1 MAEYHEIGVG
11 KHPPHPAHPPGRL
24 PAVVHH
30 RHAQPAKIEL
40 RDIRRTPGGHVRP
53 VVVPAHRVHRRIP
66 GKLVQDLGRAHVPR
80 VQDHI
85 RPPQVRGHPERARLP
100 PARRMRI
107 GKDDNP
113 HPAILPDRASGM
125 TATAR
130 RTPGQTRRA
139 GAAERYDLRHAAG
152 RAALP
157 GLRPGWDRPVKAKAP
172 GGPGKL
178 LEPWFAPLA
187 LVNGSAVGLTPILLP
202 LVAAKQGAGHVGLV
216 MGTFNLGAFA
226 APVTGGVADALHA
239 HRLLAT
245 LCAAL
250 SAVSLW
256 LFPFANSPLQ
266 LLLALVNGAGF
277 AGAVTI
283 ANLMIVERRP
293 EPEWNQRL
301 GWLET
306 ALSVGQGGALILAAW
321 LSGLGERAGLG
332 IAALIPAAAV
342 PLCIALLPRSPTRP
356 QPAATADQTG
366 PHAATADQRGPA
378 PAADQTEPHAATAD
392 QTEPHAATADQ
403 TEPQAAAADQTEPHA
418 ATADQRG
425 PAPAAD
431 QTEPQAA
438 TADQPGPHAA
448 TADQR
453 GPAPAADQTGLDAA
467 VAGHTGPDAGLA
479 QAVPAAQRATPAP
492 KAATAGI
499 PGKPGPA
506 AQSALRRTASVHR
519 LRNAGHTGEWGPVSP
534 SGLPHVP
541 GTRKPLLAIGKS
553 LGLLHGGFG
562 WMLAAWIPAYAGSAI
577 VFALYPVLF
586 QHAFH
591 VKPQTSSLAF
601 AIIVFVSLPLFIVA
615 GRVSQRRGPRAVMAG
630 GLGARVVLLA
640 ILAILAASG
649 SIPAAAPLAVFGGI
663 LFAWSFL
670 SVASPGLTGQFVP
683 QAEGEAQGVLNAA
696 SGVAGFAGAVI
707 GGAVASAA
715 GYPAALTLGAA
726 ATALGLLIF
735 TVKFLRPR
743 KST

>member
-1 MAEYHEIGVG
+1 
-11 KHPPHPAHPPGRL
+11 
-24 PAVVHH
+24 
-30 RHAQPAKIEL
+30 
-40 RDIRRTPGGHVRP
+40 
-53 VVVPAHRVHRRIP
+53 
-66 GKLVQDLGRAHVPR
+66 
-80 VQDHI
+80 
-85 RPPQVRGHPERARLP
+85 
-100 PARRMRI
+100 
-107 GKDDNP
+107 
-113 HPAILPDRASGM
+113 
-125 TATAR
+125 
-130 RTPGQTRRA
+130 
-139 GAAERYDLRHAAG
+139 
-152 RAALP
+152 
-157 GLRPGWDRPVKAKAP
+157 VKVKAP
-172 GGPGKL
+172 GGAGKL
-178 LEPWFAPLA
+178 LEPWFTPFA

-216 MGTFNLGAFA
+216 MGAFNLGAFA
-226 APVTGGVADALHA
+226 APITGGVADALHA

-283 ANLMIVERRP
+283 ANLLIVERRP

-321 LSGLGERAGLG
+321 LSGLGERTGLG

-342 PLCIALLPRSPTRP
+342 PLSLVLLPRSPQRP
-356 QPAATADQTG
+356 L
-366 PHAATADQRGPA
+366 H
-378 PAADQTEPHAATAD
+378 
-392 QTEPHAATADQ
+392 
-403 TEPQAAAADQTEPHA
+403 
-418 ATADQRG
+418 
-425 PAPAAD
+425 
-431 QTEPQAA
+431 
-438 TADQPGPHAA
+438 
-448 TADQR
+448 
-453 GPAPAADQTGLDAA
+453 
-467 VAGHTGPDAGLA
+467 
-479 QAVPAAQRATPAP
+479 
-492 KAATAGI
+492 
-499 PGKPGPA
+499 
-506 AQSALRRTASVHR
+506 RTASVHR

-541 GTRKPLLAIGKS
+541 GTRKPLLAIRKG
-553 LGLLHGGFG
+553 LALLHGGFG

-630 GLGARVVLLA
+630 GLGARVILLA
-640 ILAILAASG
+640 ILAALAASG
-649 SIPAAAPLAVFGGI
+649 SIPAAVPLATFGGI

-670 SVASPGLTGQFVP
+670 SVASPGLTGQLVP

-696 SGVAGFAGAVI
+696 SGIAGFAGAVI

-726 ATALGLLIF
+726 ATALGLVIF
-735 TVKFLRPR
+735 TIRLLRPR
-743 KST
+743 HHTTQPAADGRSGG